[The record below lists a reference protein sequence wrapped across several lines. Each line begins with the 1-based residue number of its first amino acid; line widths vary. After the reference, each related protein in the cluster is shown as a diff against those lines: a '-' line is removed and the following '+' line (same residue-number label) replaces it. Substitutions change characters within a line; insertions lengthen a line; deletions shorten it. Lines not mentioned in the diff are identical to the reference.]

1 MSEDRARRFF
11 DAIAP
16 RYDRVYALP
25 RDASRARMARVLELL
40 GSGPG
45 VRVLDLGVGTGR
57 ELSALQDA
65 GHTPTGLDFSSAMLA
80 LCNRRA
86 RPIPTVLASFW
97 DPLPFETGSFDAA
110 LALHGTL
117 GHPPDDGAL
126 LRLGAELS
134 RVLVPGGIF
143 LAEVPSRAWLDTLAA
158 DPGQGHRA
166 RRLDASRFLY
176 EDEVSHVSIE
186 ARVLADEDWAAAL
199 GPTLAV
205 SVESSGPFE
214 RLVVGRRMR

>member
-40 GSGPG
+40 PPG
-45 VRVLDLGVGTGR
+45 ARVLDLGVGTGR

-65 GHTPTGLDFSSAMLA
+65 GHAPIGLDFSEKMLA

-97 DPLPFETGSFDAA
+97 DPLPFDAASFDAV

-117 GHPPDDGAL
+117 AHPPDDDAL
-126 LRLGAELS
+126 LRIGAEVA
-134 RVLVPGGIF
+134 RVLGPGGVF
-143 LAEVPSRAWLDTLAA
+143 LAETPARAWLDTLGADA
-158 DPGQGHRA
+158 DPERSA
-166 RRLDASRFLY
+166 RRLSASRFVY
-176 EDEVSHVSIE
+176 EDAVSHVSIE
-186 ARVLADEDWAAAL
+186 AQILDDADWTAAL
-199 GPTLAV
+199 GPALEV
-205 SVESSGPFE
+205 RVEPSGPFD